1 MSVSLLLERNK
12 LHQKTEKIIENK
24 FRFRLKDSLK
34 VSHDNV
40 EVIKKIM
47 IRSHLAYRDY
57 TKMVVKS
64 TTPPSEEIKKFLENY
79 EK

>member
-1 MSVSLLLERNK
+1 ML
-12 LHQKTEKIIENK
+12 
-24 FRFRLKDSLK
+24 RLS
-34 VSHDNV
+34 
-40 EVIKKIM
+40 KKIM